1 MVQTRTLFIVHF
13 LLSIWTST
21 QGPADGQHAYAAGVA
36 LHFFSN
42 CLVRPCMHTRMIIGR
57 SIDPYYFAWFR
68 ATYRCVWLSH
78 RGQFDLVF
86 LCSWHADQGITRLIA
101 ENILPAYICTSLIRT
116 VLIMYCPI
124 MHLRIHACGCKSVD
138 NLLPIRAPA
147 MVK

>member
-57 SIDPYYFAWFR
+57 SIDPYYFAWLNSELR
-68 ATYRCVWLSH
+68 IDVYDYHTEANSI
-78 RGQFDLVF
+78 
-86 LCSWHADQGITRLIA
+86 LCSCVLGMQIKGSRGLLRKIYCRHIYVQVWFERFWS
-101 ENILPAYICTSLIRT
+101 CTVQSCT
-116 VLIMYCPI
+116 YAF
-124 MHLRIHACGCKSVD
+124 MHVAAKV
-138 NLLPIRAPA
+138 
-147 MVK
+147 

>member
-86 LCSWHADQGITRLIA
+86 LACRSRDHEAYCGKYTAGIYMYKFDSNGFDHVLSNHAPTHSCMWLQKCR
-101 ENILPAYICTSLIRT
+101 
-116 VLIMYCPI
+116 
-124 MHLRIHACGCKSVD
+124 
-138 NLLPIRAPA
+138 
-147 MVK
+147 

>member
-57 SIDPYYFAWFR
+57 SIDPYYFAWLNSELR
-68 ATYRCVWLSH
+68 IDVYDYHTEANSI
-78 RGQFDLVF
+78 

-147 MVK
+147 IVK